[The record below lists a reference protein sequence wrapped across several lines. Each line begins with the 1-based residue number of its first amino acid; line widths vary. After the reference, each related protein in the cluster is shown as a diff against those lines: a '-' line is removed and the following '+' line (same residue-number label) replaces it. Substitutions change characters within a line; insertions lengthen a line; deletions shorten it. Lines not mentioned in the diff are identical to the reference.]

1 MCSQKSLGRR
11 HHATLFPDKL
21 GGIWSA
27 SDHYSEGADELQS
40 EQASCPC
47 LGCCGGVAIFNSW
60 THTTPLWGA
69 VSLLGAEF
77 TADGVIVRPSGVDV
91 GSGTRTPQFN
101 ISAPVLGVHTEARGG
116 YGGHYQPQVNEG
128 SCSVRIEL
136 SAADQNALKTLE
148 VNGIKQSAQ
157 PADGAVTI
165 RLAACSVRWSLTR

>member
-1 MCSQKSLGRR
+1 MRAVRLANPKSVTISDADTPG
-11 HHATLFPDKL
+11 
-21 GGIWSA
+21 A
-27 SDHYSEGADELQS
+27 SEQQT

-69 VSLLGAEF
+69 FSLLGAEF

-91 GSGTRTPQFN
+91 GGGTRTPQFN

-128 SCSVRIEL
+128 PCSVRIEL